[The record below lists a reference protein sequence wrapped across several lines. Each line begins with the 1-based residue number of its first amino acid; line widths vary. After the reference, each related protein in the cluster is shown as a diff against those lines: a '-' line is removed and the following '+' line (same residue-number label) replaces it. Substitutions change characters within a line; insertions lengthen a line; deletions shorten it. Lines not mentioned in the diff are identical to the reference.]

1 MSQLSAVLDVFETT
15 KRPLSLR
22 EIAVKLDMPQSML
35 EAMIGFWVQKGKLRE
50 VNRPTVCNT
59 CGSASGCPFV
69 TDLPKQYALAKN
81 MPVDEVN
88 GAACTIP
95 GCGCS

>member
-1 MSQLSAVLDVFETT
+1 MSQLGAVLDIFETT

-50 VNRPTVCNT
+50 VNQPSICNT
-59 CGSASGCPFV
+59 CGSASGCPFI

-81 MPVDEVN
+81 LPDEELI
-88 GAACTIP
+88 AEACNLP
-95 GCGCS
+95 GCGCG